1 MPGPP
6 SATWRRHLSR
16 LLSKFDGAN
25 PRVLV
30 AFWLFGLIN
39 NIFYVI
45 ILTAALDLVGPSVP
59 KATVLLACIV
69 PGLATK
75 LVTPYFIHLV
85 PYSLRIVIFVALS
98 TCGMLAVAMS
108 PSTTDAASISS
119 KIAGI
124 VLANISSGA
133 GEINFLALTHYY
145 GPFSLAAWGSGTGGA
160 GLLGAGLYALATTTF
175 GFSVHATLVAST
187 ILPIVMLGSY
197 FVLLPLGPLRASRKE
212 SEYLRVNE
220 DEPGDTTTGD
230 SPEAAGLLGQPAAKS
245 ASRAHRDPQQSWL
258 SHGLADLK
266 IKLLRARSLVVP
278 YMLPLFLVYLAEY
291 TINQGVAPTLLFPIA
306 ESPFEHFRAFYP
318 TYGAI
323 YQLGVFISRSSLP
336 FIRIRSLYVPTLLQV
351 LNLAGLTLHALWPFI
366 PTVWFVFVIVFWEGL
381 LGGLVY
387 VSTFAAIREDIPEED
402 REFSLGAVS
411 VSDSAGIFLAG
422 LLGAGME
429 TTLCSWQ
436 NDEQT
441 NMIQAGS
448 TSEKEDFMSEPI
460 SPIGITSEPLQ
471 DIDQGGDLID
481 VDPDEATQVDV
492 FEALQPSPVKK
503 RKKHRPMNK
512 EEQIEAV
519 SSLERQLKAFNEAGA
534 PSSTAAI
541 QNARIRSPIV
551 EDEERK
557 AKKLRFEGLGRDTAI
572 TDIDTETDSA
582 ISFVSASPDDLVTAA
597 EQEASIVPGKLRGKW
612 RKNNKKPKSSPRTK
626 EEMDMDVITNSLNGL
641 GAPLENALQAAV
653 DLAVKSLARQGDD
666 GYKAMKELKVM
677 EQELKDSSRG
687 HLRKMKELLERYG
700 VIAFNV
706 VEVPSDPL
714 VLE

>member
-85 PYSLRIVIFVALS
+85 PYSLRVVIFVALS

-197 FVLLPLGPLRASRKE
+197 FALLPLGPLRASRKE
-212 SEYLRVNE
+212 GEYLRVNE

-291 TINQGVAPTLLFPIA
+291 TINQGVAPTLLFPLA
-306 ESPFEHFRAFYP
+306 ESPFKHFRAFYP

-336 FIRIRSLYVPTLLQV
+336 FIRVRSLYVPTLLQV

-366 PTVWFVFVIVFWEGL
+366 PTVWFVFVIVLWEGL

-402 REFSLGAVS
+402 REFSLGA
-411 VSDSAGIFLAG
+411 
-422 LLGAGME
+422 
-429 TTLCSWQ
+429 
-436 NDEQT
+436 T

-448 TSEKEDFMSEPI
+448 TTEKEDFMSEPI
-460 SPIGITSEPLQ
+460 TPIGITSEPLQ

-481 VDPDEATQVDV
+481 VDPNGATQVDV

-512 EEQIEAV
+512 EEQIDAV
-519 SSLERQLKAFNEAGA
+519 SSLERQLKAFDEAVSL
-534 PSSTAAI
+534 PSTAAI

-677 EQELKDSSRG
+677 EQELKDSSRV

-706 VEVPSDPL
+706 VDVPSDPL

>member
-212 SEYLRVNE
+212 GEYLRVNE

-258 SHGLADLK
+258 SHRLADLQ

-291 TINQGVAPTLLFPIA
+291 TINQGVAPTLLFPLA
-306 ESPFEHFRAFYP
+306 ESPFKHFRAFYP

-402 REFSLGAVS
+402 REFSLGA
-411 VSDSAGIFLAG
+411 
-422 LLGAGME
+422 
-429 TTLCSWQ
+429 
-436 NDEQT
+436 T

-448 TSEKEDFMSEPI
+448 TTEKEDFMSEPI
-460 SPIGITSEPLQ
+460 TPIGITSEPLQ

-481 VDPDEATQVDV
+481 VDPNGATQVDV

-512 EEQIEAV
+512 EEQIDAV
-519 SSLERQLKAFNEAGA
+519 SSLERQLKAFDEAVSL
-534 PSSTAAI
+534 PSTAAI